1 MNRLSVAA
9 IPVSFWTSLAE
20 LGALNSFRARLFFGL
35 DWIGD
40 WIERDYW
47 WDYYGGD
54 WIGLGG
60 IGMGGLGG
68 IGKDLLG

>member
-1 MNRLSVAA
+1 M
-9 IPVSFWTSLAE
+9 
-20 LGALNSFRARLFFGL
+20 FFGL

-60 IGMGGLGG
+60 IGMGGLGRDWEGFVGIDGFMGG
-68 IGKDLLG
+68 IG